1 MHIVNGFMIR
11 QVAGER
17 VAVPVGEAV
26 RKFSGMIS
34 LNDSAAFLLQLLQ
47 TEQTT
52 ETLLDAVLKE
62 FEVSKD
68 DARKD
73 ISEFLSVMDTL
84 GLLVD
89 GTV

>member
-62 FEVSKD
+62 FEISKD

>member
-11 QVAGER
+11 QVDGER

>member
-11 QVAGER
+11 EVADER
-17 VAVPVGEAV
+17 VAIPVGEAV

-47 TEQTT
+47 TEQTPD
-52 ETLLDAVLKE
+52 TLLDAVLKE
-62 FEVSKD
+62 FEVSED

-73 ISEFLSVMDTL
+73 ISEFLSTMDAL

-89 GTV
+89 EAV

>member
-11 QVAGER
+11 EVADER
-17 VAVPVGEAV
+17 VAIPVGEAV

-47 TEQTT
+47 TEQTPD
-52 ETLLDAVLKE
+52 TLLDAVLKE
-62 FEVSKD
+62 FEVSED

-73 ISEFLSVMDTL
+73 ISEFLSAMDAL

-89 GTV
+89 GAV

>member
-11 QVAGER
+11 EVADER
-17 VAVPVGEAV
+17 VAIPVGEAV

-47 TEQTT
+47 TEQTPD
-52 ETLLDAVLKE
+52 TLLDAVLKE
-62 FEVSKD
+62 FEVSED

-73 ISEFLSVMDTL
+73 ISEFLSAMDAL

-89 GTV
+89 EAV

>member
-11 QVAGER
+11 EVAGER
-17 VAVPVGEAV
+17 VAIPGGEAV

-47 TEQTT
+47 TEQTPD
-52 ETLLDAVLKE
+52 TLLDAVLKE
-62 FEVSKD
+62 FEVSED

-73 ISEFLSVMDTL
+73 ISEFLSAMDAL

-89 GTV
+89 ETV

>member
-11 QVAGER
+11 EVADER
-17 VAVPVGEAV
+17 VAIPVGEAV

-47 TEQTT
+47 TEQTPD
-52 ETLLDAVLKE
+52 TLLDAVLKE
-62 FEVSKD
+62 FEVSED

-73 ISEFLSVMDTL
+73 ISEFLSAMDAL
-84 GLLVD
+84 DLLVD
-89 GTV
+89 GAV

>member
-11 QVAGER
+11 EVADER
-17 VAVPVGEAV
+17 VAIPVGEAV

-47 TEQTT
+47 TEQTPD
-52 ETLLDAVLKE
+52 TLLDAVLKE
-62 FEVSKD
+62 FEVSED

-73 ISEFLSVMDTL
+73 ISEFLSAMDAL

-89 GTV
+89 ETV

>member
-62 FEVSKD
+62 FAVSKD

>member
-89 GTV
+89 RTV

>member
-89 GTV
+89 ETV

>member
-1 MHIVNGFMIR
+1 MIR
-11 QVAGER
+11 KVAGER

-62 FEVSKD
+62 FEISKD

>member
-34 LNDSAAFLLQLLQ
+34 LNDSATFLLQLLQ